1 MRWQLSFL
9 ALGLVL
15 LAGPGLWA
23 DPPKPADSKPDPYAL
38 AAKIDKILL
47 DKMKDAGVE
56 PAPAA
61 ADDEFLRRVMVD
73 VVGRIPLT
81 SEYYN
86 FMGDKSAAKRHEMVD
101 KLLDTPG
108 YVNHFTNIWRTLLMP
123 EASTDFNIAYMQ
135 IGFDNWLQRQ
145 MRENKPYDQF
155 VRDLITAPIGQRR
168 NEQYV
173 DVFSGRENP
182 LAFFAAKD
190 AKPENIA
197 AATARIFLGINI
209 ECAQCHNHPFARWS
223 REQFW
228 GTAAFFAGIERQ
240 GTQFYQPMREVYDRR
255 EISIPNDPKEKV
267 VQASF
272 LDGKEPQWKFQT
284 SSRNT
289 LAEWITSDDN
299 PFFAR
304 ATVNRYWYIFFGV
317 GIVDPVD
324 DFNDENKPSHPELL
338 DEMAKAFIAAKYDTK
353 FLIRAIT
360 ATQAYQRTSA
370 LANTS
375 QTADMRLFA
384 RMPIKAMS
392 GDQLFDSVAT
402 AVSYQDQ
409 FRGRPAIIFGG
420 NTPRTQFMSKFN
432 STHKPTEA
440 QTSILQALML
450 MNGDFVNSQ
459 TNPDNVSKSLEPSTF
474 GAIVDA
480 PFMSTERKVEAM
492 YIAALGR
499 KPNADELQKLVK
511 HIETGDAAKQRQRIG
526 DAFWT
531 LLNSVEFRVNH

>member
-23 DPPKPADSKPDPYAL
+23 DPPKASDAKPDPYAL

-47 DKMKDAGVE
+47 DKMKEAGVE
-56 PAPAA
+56 PAPPAS
-61 ADDEFLRRVMVD
+61 DDEYLRRVMVD
-73 VVGRIPLT
+73 VVGRIPLPK
-81 SEYYN
+81 EYYE
-86 FMGDKSAAKRHEMVD
+86 FTGDKSAAKRRTEVET
-101 KLLDTPG
+101 LLSEPG

-123 EASTDFNIAYMQ
+123 EASTDFNVAYMQ
-135 IGFDNWLQRQ
+135 IGFDAWLRHQLRD
-145 MRENKPYDQF
+145 NKPYDQF
-155 VRDLITAPIGQRR
+155 VRDLITAPIGQKR
-168 NEQYV
+168 NQQYV
-173 DVFSGRENP
+173 DVFSGQENP
-182 LAFFAAKD
+182 VAFFSAKD

-228 GTAAFFAGIERQ
+228 GMASFFAGIERQ
-240 GTQFYQPMREVYDRR
+240 GTQFYMPLREVYDRR

-289 LAEWITSDDN
+289 LAEWITANDN

-304 ATVNRYWYIFFGV
+304 AAVNRYWYIFFGV

-338 DEMAKAFIAAKYDTK
+338 DEMAKAFIAAKYDVK

-375 QTADMRLFA
+375 QTADKRLFA
-384 RMPIKAMS
+384 RMPVKGMT
-392 GDQLFDSVAT
+392 GDQLFDSLAT
-402 AVSYQDQ
+402 AVSYNDPYRNQP
-409 FRGRPAIIFGG
+409 GIIFGG
-420 NTPRTQFMSKFN
+420 NTPRTQFMGKFN
-432 STHKPTEA
+432 STNKPTES

-450 MNGDFVNSQ
+450 MNGEFVTSAADPQKNIDQ
-459 TNPDNVSKSLEPSTF
+459 NRASTF
-474 GAIVDA
+474 QALADST
-480 PFMSTERKVEAM
+480 FMSTGRKVEAM
-492 YIAALGR
+492 YIATLGR
-499 KPNADELQKLVK
+499 KPSAEESQKMVK
-511 HIETGDAAKQRQRIG
+511 HIETGDAAKQKQRMG
-526 DAFWT
+526 DVFWT